1 MEEIRKNHETFAIV
15 CLLSIVPHSLLAFGR
30 AAVRFAHSDRCP
42 CAAGAD
48 FDAESFADA

>member
-15 CLLSIVPHSLLAFGR
+15 RLLSIVPHSLLAFGR
-30 AAVRFAHSDRCP
+30 AAGGFAHGDRCP

>member
-1 MEEIRKNHETFAIV
+1 VEEIRKNHETFAIV
-15 CLLSIVPHSLLAFGR
+15 CLLSIVPHSLLAFDR
-30 AAVRFAHSDRCP
+30 ACAGYAHSDRCP